1 MPSCLVS
8 WHKKNRTGRKT
19 KKLAQLK
26 SFSSVSSC
34 HKQRQVLLYL
44 KPLKLAK
51 LFAIDKFGLARPRV
65 ISWGFCQDPRT
76 TKQQPGLRAACKG
89 RPQTEIYKTAISN
102 NYSHAGC
109 VCVCVVSNFRENVH
123 KICCQQICM
132 QKGQDN
138 RMVDTW
144 TPRRSSRTWYL
155 NASRVPAKLLLLH
168 KKNIPKYTAIE
179 RPNIKWI

>member
-1 MPSCLVS
+1 MFSILTQKKPNR
-8 WHKKNRTGRKT
+8 KKN

-65 ISWGFCQDPRT
+65 ISSGFCQDPRT
-76 TKQQPGLRAACKG
+76 TQQRGLRAACKR
-89 RPQTEIYKTAISN
+89 RPQTEIYKTPISN
-102 NYSHAGC
+102 NYSHA

-138 RMVDTW
+138 RMVDTR
-144 TPRRSSRTWYL
+144 TPRRSSRT
-155 NASRVPAKLLLLH
+155 
-168 KKNIPKYTAIE
+168 
-179 RPNIKWI
+179 

>member
-8 WHKKNRTGRKT
+8 WHKKKPNRKKN

-65 ISWGFCQDPRT
+65 ISSGFCQDPRT
-76 TKQQPGLRAACKG
+76 TQQQPGHVQLAKG
-89 RPQTEIYKTAISN
+89 DRKLKFIRRQFPITTRTQ
-102 NYSHAGC
+102 G
-109 VCVCVVSNFRENVH
+109 VCVCVW
-123 KICCQQICM
+123 CQILGKMFIKFVASKFACRRAKTTEWSTPGHQGGL
-132 QKGQDN
+132 QGH
-138 RMVDTW
+138 DT
-144 TPRRSSRTWYL
+144 
-155 NASRVPAKLLLLH
+155 
-168 KKNIPKYTAIE
+168 
-179 RPNIKWI
+179 